1 MTLSHV
7 LGGCDWVRETENK
20 FPREDRYTWRHN
32 NVLHM
37 LSMAIQD
44 QIGVVKKFP
53 EKKAADLLIRFVRAG
68 TSVSKLSAPKLRG
81 ILGQARDWECDF
93 DLPEFRS
100 CHAKYI
106 FPQDVCATPLKM
118 DGFVISRKHRICVGI
133 ELTVPMEHNI
143 SDWHQSKLKKYENE
157 LRLEAE
163 RNKWT
168 FDSCVLEVGARGWI
182 PPSLVSS
189 LNKLGLPAV
198 NNLSKDL
205 SLLAM
210 KSSYIIWV
218 NRFNREFSPWRLKV
232 QRSCPLR
239 SSGTDAGVVAS
250 PKTRAGGP
258 LASKQVVGAKPACQD
273 NGTRGSSVERRVL
286 VDGKW
291 LREGKHSDNL
301 LSPFG
306 QALVPVSA
314 NGGPKTRSVG
324 TLTSKPAAGA
334 KLDMKPRQGNRTRGS
349 WVEKRSC

>member
-1 MTLSHV
+1 
-7 LGGCDWVRETENK
+7 
-20 FPREDRYTWRHN
+20 
-32 NVLHM
+32 
-37 LSMAIQD
+37 
-44 QIGVVKKFP
+44 
-53 EKKAADLLIRFVRAG
+53 
-68 TSVSKLSAPKLRG
+68 
-81 ILGQARDWECDF
+81 
-93 DLPEFRS
+93 
-100 CHAKYI
+100 
-106 FPQDVCATPLKM
+106 
-118 DGFVISRKHRICVGI
+118 
-133 ELTVPMEHNI
+133 MEHNV
-143 SDWHQSKLKKYENE
+143 SEWHQSSTRMNSA
-157 LRLEAE
+157 LRLNGTSGLFTA
-163 RNKWT
+163 
-168 FDSCVLEVGARGWI
+168 VLEVGARGWI

-250 PKTRAGGP
+250 AKARIVGP

-301 LSPFG
+301 LPPFG

-314 NGGPKTRSVG
+314 NGGGPKTRSVG

-349 WVEKRSC
+349 WVEKRVLVEGKWLREGKRGDNLLPPSGQALLPISANGGGDQKDVTSTTSPLSSDANGEAEVSNLYRKWCKASSKGLMLKGRRSLWKLLLCSLSIRNS